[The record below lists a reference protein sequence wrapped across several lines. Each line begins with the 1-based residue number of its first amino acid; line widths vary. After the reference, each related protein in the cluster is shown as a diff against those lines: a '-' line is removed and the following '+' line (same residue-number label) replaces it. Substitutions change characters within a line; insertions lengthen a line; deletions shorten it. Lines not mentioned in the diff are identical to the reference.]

1 MGFNDFIGKLNE
13 INNNNLISIHVPS
26 AGREIKFKQLSVKQQ
41 KDLIKTSLDG
51 KYSGLAFSNV
61 LSDIILENSTE
72 KHSFLVTDKFPIIL
86 ALRKCSYGP
95 KFVEKDGESEK
106 EFDLNKILT
115 KELKFSEEFSVA
127 LGYENQI
134 VVYADVVSLDLDKK
148 VNDHQINLMKKNK
161 DEDISESIGDIFI
174 LELVKFI
181 TKIIIGDNSVDFSQ
195 ISIKERISIV
205 EKLPVPLNNLILDY
219 IQSFR
224 KPEIEYLTVDGNTL
238 PIDARL
244 FAKE

>member
-134 VVYADVVSLDLDKK
+134 VVYADVVPLDLDKR